1 MIVVNFY
8 ITCPHYLDFIP
19 AKKIYFFS
27 GEKQWELILHTIL
40 TRLKGNGHTASS
52 SAWVQREDARSFKEE
67 GQRAG
72 RNWPFNLWFLIADR
86 ALHLWTLLIMWA
98 ALMHTLQ
105 ECMTGDIIKTILL
118 GAIKLYK
125 YAISPLL
132 PDSCRFVPTC
142 SEYSAEAIKRYGA
155 VKGSYLSLKRI
166 LRCHPFHNG
175 GYDPVR

>member
-1 MIVVNFY
+1 M
-8 ITCPHYLDFIP
+8 
-19 AKKIYFFS
+19 
-27 GEKQWELILHTIL
+27 
-40 TRLKGNGHTASS
+40 
-52 SAWVQREDARSFKEE
+52 
-67 GQRAG
+67 
-72 RNWPFNLWFLIADR
+72 
-86 ALHLWTLLIMWA
+86 
-98 ALMHTLQ
+98 
-105 ECMTGDIIKTILL
+105 KTILL

>member
-1 MIVVNFY
+1 M
-8 ITCPHYLDFIP
+8 
-19 AKKIYFFS
+19 A
-27 GEKQWELILHTIL
+27 
-40 TRLKGNGHTASS
+40 
-52 SAWVQREDARSFKEE
+52 
-67 GQRAG
+67 
-72 RNWPFNLWFLIADR
+72 
-86 ALHLWTLLIMWA
+86 
-98 ALMHTLQ
+98 
-105 ECMTGDIIKTILL
+105 GDIIKNILL

-142 SEYSAEAIKRYGA
+142 SEYSAEAIERYGA